1 MKVLVL
7 GGSGMLGHEML
18 RNVVESGFSVSTTLR
33 NPSLLPKDLTQA
45 LGENIYTISDA
56 KVFSEFEKIISA
68 VRPDVVVNCIGVV
81 KQSHLSMDSIES
93 LTINSLL
100 PHKLNEFANVYQFQ
114 LIHISTDCVFSGN
127 KGFYVEEDST
137 DAEDLY
143 GKSKQLGEVFSQN
156 SITLRTSIIGHE
168 LSNQPFGL
176 VEWFLKQEK
185 VISGYTHAIFSGLT
199 TSELS
204 KIILEHVIPK
214 RITNGLYHVA
224 LEPINKHDLLKLI
237 AEIYGIEIK
246 IHPVDQPRINRSLN
260 GQKFNNLSGYCP
272 VSWEKLIKQMYDN
285 YKRYA
290 Q

>member
-7 GGSGMLGHEML
+7 GGSGMLGHQML
-18 RNVVESGFSVSTTLR
+18 RNVVESGYSVSTTLR
-33 NPSLLPKDLTQA
+33 NPALLPRDLTKA
-45 LGENIYTISDA
+45 LGGNIYTITDA
-56 KVFSEFEKIISA
+56 KVFSEFEKIIST
-68 VRPDVVVNCIGVV
+68 VRPDVVINCIGVV
-81 KQSHLSMDSIES
+81 KQSRLSMDSIES

-114 LIHISTDCVFSGN
+114 LIHISTDCVFNGK
-127 KGFYVEEDST
+127 KGLYVEEDSS

-156 SITLRTSIIGHE
+156 SITIRTSIIGHE

-176 VEWFLKQEK
+176 VDWFLKQEK
-185 VISGYTHAIFSGLT
+185 EISGYTHAIFSGLT
-199 TSELS
+199 TFELS
-204 KIILEHVIPK
+204 KVILEYVIPK

-224 LEPINKHDLLKLI
+224 SEPINKHDLLELI
-237 AEIYGIEIK
+237 SEVYGKEIK
-246 IHPVDQPRINRSLN
+246 IHSVDQPQIDRSLN
-260 GQKFNNLSGYCP
+260 GEKFNNLSGYSP
-272 VSWEKLIKQMYDN
+272 LSWEIMIKQMYDN